1 MAETTTITNNLNF
14 KFGNSTKLP
23 PTISNGTIYV
33 TTDEKSMYVDL
44 DNIRMKLGDVVFY
57 ETLDELKGD
66 KANWC
71 KNTLGY
77 VSDTNT
83 LACWTG
89 TKWQQINDVSA
100 LNTAISGLRTDLT
113 AETAHRTAAVSAV
126 DTKITNETA
135 RATAEEAAIK
145 ARVKATEDAIGTKSA
160 TNTATSIWSAIE
172 TLSGDSTTSLDAL
185 EQKINT
191 EISDRQAADNALSGK
206 ITENKNAIDAINN
219 TTSGILAT
227 AKAYTDSEVSTA
239 KTTLTGATTAASSE
253 INLYG
258 VKAYATEKANAAL
271 ASAQADATTK
281 ANTAKADAISTAA
294 SDATTKANTAK
305 TEAISAAAADATSKA
320 NTAESNAKGYT
331 DSQISALSNTVTA
344 ADTALSNR
352 IAKFETFIEGAGFDV
367 TTGETTSNVIDTL
380 LEIQDYIA
388 SDETAAAGMLE
399 SIGVLNDQL
408 DGFDDTKTAVKTYID
423 NKVSGL
429 NIGNYA
435 LKTELNAVNNTVTEN
450 KNAIDAINHTETGI
464 LATAKGYTDSK
475 VSDAKTALT
484 GTDSDASDA
493 NTIKGAKAY
502 ATAKANAALA
512 SAQADA
518 TTKANA
524 AQSNA
529 ISAAASDAT
538 TKANTAETNA
548 ISAAAS
554 DATTKANTAET
565 NAKSYTNTKLPK
577 IAAGEANKGFKIV
590 SNETTPT
597 TYGTVSFVPA
607 ASNESLSISTTT
619 SGTSST
625 VTFGMVWGRF
635 E

>member
-23 PTISNGTIYV
+23 SNISNGTIYV

-44 DNIRMKLGDVVFY
+44 DNTRMKLGDVVFY

-77 VSDTNT
+77 VTDSNT

-89 TKWQQINDVSA
+89 AKWQQINDVSA
-100 LNTAISGLRTDLT
+100 LNTAIAGLRTDLT
-113 AETAHRTAAVSAV
+113 AETTNRTAAISAV
-126 DTKITNETA
+126 DAKITQETS
-135 RATAEEAAIK
+135 RATTEEAAIK
-145 ARVKATEDAIGTKSA
+145 TRVKATEDAIGTKSA
-160 TNTATSIWSAIE
+160 TNTADTIWSAIE
-172 TLSGDSTTSLDAL
+172 SLSGDSTTSLSAL
-185 EQKINT
+185 ETKINT
-191 EISDRQAADNALSGK
+191 EISDRQAADNALSGR
-206 ITENKNAIDAINN
+206 ITENKNAIDAIND
-219 TTSGILAT
+219 TEDGILVT

-271 ASAQADATTK
+271 ASAQADATSK
-281 ANTAKADAISTAA
+281 ANTAKTEAISAAA

-305 TEAISAAAADATSKA
+305 TEAISAAASDATSKA

-331 DSQISALSNTVTA
+331 DSKISALSNTVTA

-367 TTGETTSNVIDTL
+367 TTGETTKNVIDTL
-380 LEIQDYIA
+380 LEIQEYIKD
-388 SDETAAAGMLE
+388 DETAAAGMLD

-408 DGFDDTKTAVKTYID
+408 DGFDTKTGSVQKYVDDEIAK
-423 NKVSGL
+423 L

-435 LKTELNAVNNTVTEN
+435 LKTEVNAVNDIATAN
-450 KNAIDAINHTETGI
+450 KNAIDAINDTEDGI
-464 LATAKGYTDSK
+464 LVTAKAYTDSE
-475 VSDAKTALT
+475 VSTAKTALT
-484 GTDSDASDA
+484 GADSDASSA

-502 ATAKANAALA
+502 ATEKANAALA

-518 TTKANA
+518 TSKANA
-524 AQSNA
+524 AQANA
-529 ISAAASDAT
+529 ISTAASDAT
-538 TKANTAETNA
+538 SKANAAQANA
-548 ISAAAS
+548 ISTAAS

-565 NAKSYTNTKLPK
+565 NAKSYTDVKLPK
-577 IAAGEANKGFKIV
+577 IAASEANKGFKIV
-590 SNETTPT
+590 SNEATPT

-607 ASNESLSISTTT
+607 TSNESLSISTTT
-619 SGTSST
+619 SGTAST

>member
-1 MAETTTITNNLNF
+1 MAENITNNLNF
-14 KFGNSTKLP
+14 KFGKAEKLP
-23 PTISNGTIYV
+23 EQINNGTLYV
-33 TTDEKSMYVDL
+33 TTDEKSIYVDL
-44 DNIRMKLGDVVFY
+44 DGSRMKLGDVVFY
-57 ETLDELKGD
+57 RSLTDLEGD
-66 KANWC
+66 RANWC

-77 VSDTNT
+77 VVNDNI

-89 TKWQQINDVSA
+89 TEWKQINNVSA

-113 AETAHRTAAVSAV
+113 AETANRTAAISAV
-126 DTKITNETA
+126 DTKITQETA

-145 ARVKATEDAIGTKSA
+145 TRVKATEDAIGTKSA
-160 TNTATSIWSAIE
+160 NNTADTIWSAIE
-172 TLSGDSTTSLDAL
+172 SLSGDSTTSLSAL
-185 EQKINT
+185 ETKITN
-191 EISDRQAADNALSGK
+191 EISDRQAGDNALTGK
-206 ITENKNAIDAINN
+206 ITENKNAIDAIND
-219 TTSGILAT
+219 TEDGILAT
-227 AKAYTDSEVSTA
+227 AKVYTDSEVSTA
-239 KTTLTGATTAASSE
+239 KTALTGATTAASSE

-271 ASAQADATTK
+271 ASAQADATSK
-281 ANTAKADAISTAA
+281 ANTAKTEAISAAA

-305 TEAISAAAADATSKA
+305 TEAISAAASDATTKA
-320 NTAESNAKGYT
+320 NTAETNAKSYT
-331 DSQISALSNTVTA
+331 DSEISALSNTVTA
-344 ADTALSNR
+344 ADAALSNR

-380 LEIQDYIA
+380 LEIQDYIG
-388 SDETAAAGMLE
+388 SDKTAAAGMLE

-435 LKTELNAVNNTVTEN
+435 LKTEVKAVSDTATAN
-450 KNAIDAINHTETGI
+450 KNAIDAINDTEDGI
-464 LATAKGYTDSK
+464 LAIAKVYTDSE
-475 VSDAKTALT
+475 VSTAKTALT
-484 GTDSDASDA
+484 GTDSDASSA

-502 ATAKANAALA
+502 ATEKANAALA

-518 TTKANA
+518 TSKANTAQATAISTA
-524 AQSNA
+524 ASDATSKANTAKADA

-538 TKANTAETNA
+538 
-548 ISAAAS
+548 S
-554 DATTKANTAET
+554 KANTAET
-565 NAKSYTNTKLPK
+565 NAKSYTDVKLPK

-590 SNETTPT
+590 SNEATPT

-607 ASNESLSISTTT
+607 TSNESLSISTAT
-619 SGTSST
+619 SGTAST